1 MLVVND
7 LTLVYGTEPVIK
19 QVSFSIPKGQ
29 FAAVLGPNGSGKSTL
44 LRALCRLHKPQTGTI
59 RLAGRELASFGQ
71 QELARQI
78 ALVRQSSSVAF
89 DFTIE
94 ELVML
99 GRLPYLR
106 RFQAETS
113 RDYAVVEHYL
123 RLTELWDMRKRH
135 LCSLSGGEQQRVF
148 VCQALVQEP
157 GLLLLD
163 EPTNHLDINY
173 QLELLD
179 LVATLNRE
187 QGITVIV
194 VLHDLNLAALY
205 AERLLVLEQGC
216 LVADGPPNEVL
227 RAGLVQEI
235 YGCPVSVVVHPIME
249 RPQVLLV
256 PKTSAE
262 VATLPEAELISQR

>member
-7 LTLVYGTEPVIK
+7 LTLAYGTEPVIK

-44 LRALCRLHKPQTGTI
+44 LRALCRLHRPQTGTI
-59 RLAGRELASFGQ
+59 RLIGRELANFGQ

-78 ALVRQSSSVAF
+78 AFVRQSSSVAF

-113 RDYAVVEHYL
+113 HDYAVVEHYM
-123 RLTELWDMRKRH
+123 RLTGLWDMRKRY
-135 LCSLSGGEQQRVF
+135 LYSLSGGEQQRVF

-157 GLLLLD
+157 SLLLLD
-163 EPTNHLDINY
+163 EPTNHLDINH

-179 LVATLNRE
+179 LVATLNHE
-187 QGITVIV
+187 QGITVIA

-216 LVADGPPNEVL
+216 LVADGPPGQVL
-227 RAGLVQEI
+227 QAGLVKQV
-235 YGCPVSVVVHPIME
+235 YGCPVSVIVHPVIE

-256 PKTSAE
+256 PRTSE
-262 VATLPEAELISQR
+262 ETATLPEGELLS